1 MAYMTKTNEDED
13 ETLLSEVNYNYHD
26 ILSMKTSSQDTD
38 WFLMSDVMSDTSNYF
53 NYNI

>member
-26 ILSMKTSSQDTD
+26 ILSMKTSSQDT
-38 WFLMSDVMSDTSNYF
+38 N
-53 NYNI
+53 

>member
-26 ILSMKTSSQDTD
+26 ILSTA
-38 WFLMSDVMSDTSNYF
+38 VAV
-53 NYNI
+53 